1 MRPTVKARIEAA
13 LNAIERDEG
22 VRVLYACE
30 SGSRAWGFESAD
42 SDFDVRFLYRHPTAW
57 YLRVLPGRDVI
68 ERPVDEGLDLSG
80 WDLRKALRLLGRSN
94 PPLLEWLRSPIVYRE
109 VESATRRLRALI
121 PEHYSPVACFLHYL
135 HMAQGNF
142 REYLRGEEVWVKKYF
157 YVLRP
162 VLACHWIERGLGA
175 VPMELSTLI
184 ERLVEDPRLRADI
197 DALLAAKRAGQELDR
212 GPRIGSISEFLEGEL
227 ERLASVRP
235 ERAEK
240 KDPRLLDR
248 TFLEILR
255 EINGEALQAE
265 FTLEDV
271 EGGLRGND

>member
-1 MRPTVKARIEAA
+1 
-13 LNAIERDEG
+13 
-22 VRVLYACE
+22 
-30 SGSRAWGFESAD
+30 
-42 SDFDVRFLYRHPTAW
+42 
-57 YLRVLPGRDVI
+57 
-68 ERPVDEGLDLSG
+68 
-80 WDLRKALRLLGRSN
+80 
-94 PPLLEWLRSPIVYRE
+94 
-109 VESATRRLRALI
+109 
-121 PEHYSPVACFLHYL
+121 
-135 HMAQGNF
+135 MAQGNF